1 MWMQWYCTTEEGWG
15 MFNISLRKVSHG
27 LSYFFGFVAYWTE
40 TNAHVT
46 VCLYKMADITA
57 ETSEILLQIV
67 VNELGDIIDTNYCDT
82 VCDYLVLNR
91 NRQVPHLG

>member
-1 MWMQWYCTTEEGWG
+1 MT
-15 MFNISLRKVSHG
+15 F
-27 LSYFFGFVAYWTE
+27 
-40 TNAHVT
+40 
-46 VCLYKMADITA
+46 CLYKMADITA